1 MESVIDHTT
10 RSLATRLQR
19 ACVAVGRVAVGVL
32 FLGASVEKALN
43 LADWQ
48 AIIGFF
54 LRQLF
59 SVQGVTIS
67 VAVVVAAAEPLIGI
81 MLITGWQARIVSRV
95 AIGALIV
102 FSAALGWMLLDPT
115 APESCGCGRLATI
128 LKGELDEATFG
139 LIRNALLLAILFVV
153 ARSPNPT

>member
-32 FLGASVEKALN
+32 FLGASVEKALS

-48 AIIGFF
+48 AIVGFF
-54 LRQLF
+54 MRQF
-59 SVQGVTIS
+59 AAAPGATVS
-67 VAVVVAAAEPLIGI
+67 VAVVIVAVEALLGI
-81 MLITGWQARIVSRV
+81 TLITGWQARFVSRV

-115 APESCGCGRLATI
+115 APENCGCGRLATI
-128 LKGELDEATFG
+128 LKGELDEAMFG
-139 LIRNALLLAILFVV
+139 LIRNALLIAILFVV